1 MRGWDAERQLWQPS
15 PAPDTGQPHAV
26 ERGLRVAAVV
36 VAVAVVGGVA
46 FGGGRLL
53 FRDDEKPGTEA
64 SAEATPGG
72 TEESTT
78 TPDTDTTAT
87 EEVDVGS
94 ASPTAEEP
102 PPGFVVEEDTEGFGV
117 QVREGWQRRE
127 DPRPEGTVVFYE
139 ADGGEG
145 FLQVYQISEPDYT
158 PYAALEETD
167 RLVGKAA
174 GYQRLRLDE
183 LEPADG
189 SQAAEL
195 EYLVPRDDGTVRQS
209 LLRAFVA
216 EDGVRWVVLVA
227 GPEDEWDATY
237 AESASVAA
245 ESFCP
250 QDYCPVAP

>member
-1 MRGWDAERQLWQPS
+1 MRGWNSEGQLWQPS
-15 PAPDTGQPHAV
+15 PAPDTGQSYAL
-26 ERGLRVAAVV
+26 ERSLRIAAVA
-36 VAVAVVGGVA
+36 VAVAVVGTVA

-53 FRDDEKPGTEA
+53 FRDDGKQGVEA
-64 SAEATPGG
+64 SAEATPSGAEEGTTAPGAGG
-72 TEESTT
+72 TEEGGA
-78 TPDTDTTAT
+78 D
-87 EEVDVGS
+87 S

-102 PPGFVVEEDTEGFGV
+102 PPGFVMEEDTEGFGV

-127 DPRPEGTVVFYE
+127 DPRDEGTVVFYE
-139 ADGGEG
+139 TDGGEG
-145 FLQVYQISEPDYT
+145 FLQIYRISEEGYT
-158 PYAALEETD
+158 PYDALEETD
-167 RLVGKAA
+167 RLVGEAA

-183 LEPADG
+183 SEPGDE

-195 EYLVPRDDGTVRQS
+195 EYRVPRDDGTIRQS

-245 ESFCP
+245 ASFCP
-250 QDYCPVAP
+250 QGYCPAGS